1 MAAFTLMVSSNL
13 GISYYPR
20 YSTDDRQD
28 PELLKKIEEASE
40 QGSRFYIEGD
50 DGFLC
55 PIHEKILETTHGFR
69 VTPLKQTPLE
79 KKVRALQEKF
89 HSR

>member
-1 MAAFTLMVSSNL
+1 MSEFKLMVSHNC
-13 GISYYPR
+13 GISYFEEM
-20 YSTDDRQD
+20 TTTDRQD
-28 PELLKKIEEASE
+28 PKLLEKIEEVSKK
-40 QGSRFYIEGD
+40 GSRFYIEGD

-79 KKVRALQEKF
+79 EKVRALQEKF